1 VIRHWFLLA
10 VLLPAPALAQ
20 GTDSRVQDVAE
31 SPDGFSCRAQAL
43 PALRIAHDWRD
54 GDRAATLELA
64 GREAGGADLRM
75 RAAFRPDDAEP
86 FGTFSTVLG
95 FQLDLPRT
103 PLRASPRIAHLRI
116 DGAPDATVLDVEG
129 DASSITVAV
138 AERQRPD
145 LARRLMHASI
155 VEIDLVDASAA
166 VLGRFSWDVRNLRRA
181 PELLQII
188 NWSCR

>member
-1 VIRHWFLLA
+1 MIRHWLLLA
-10 VLLPAPALAQ
+10 ILLPAPALAQ
-20 GTDSRVQDVAE
+20 GTDSRVQDVVE
-31 SPDGFSCRAQAL
+31 SADGFSCRAQAL
-43 PALRIAHDWRD
+43 PPLRIVHDWRD
-54 GDRAATLELA
+54 GDRGATLELP

-75 RAAFRPDDAEP
+75 RASFRPDDAEP
-86 FGTFSTVLG
+86 FGTFSSVLG

-103 PLRASPRIAHLRI
+103 PLRAAPRLAHLRI
-116 DGAPDATVLDVEG
+116 DGTPDATMLEVEG
-129 DASSITVAV
+129 DKSSVTVAV
-138 AERQRPD
+138 TERQRPD
-145 LARRLMHASI
+145 LARRLMRASI